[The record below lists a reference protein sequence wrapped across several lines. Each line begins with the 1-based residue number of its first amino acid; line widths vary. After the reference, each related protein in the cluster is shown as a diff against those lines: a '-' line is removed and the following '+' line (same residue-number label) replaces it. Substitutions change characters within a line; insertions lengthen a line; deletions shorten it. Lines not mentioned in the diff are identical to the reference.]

1 MKCYMLHV
9 LYIHGICSTIDPCF
23 WLNKHQSSIILPL
36 ANGRTLHASPLAT
49 GRQRYFPSMPW
60 PFGARI
66 RWRFYGIDG
75 PLKGVI
81 YIYIC
86 IGDLPIQTTTT
97 RRRRRKKTN
106 KQKTRII
113 RRTTTKVIVQFASCY
128 ITKGYTLKQV
138 TWKP

>member
-1 MKCYMLHV
+1 
-9 LYIHGICSTIDPCF
+9 
-23 WLNKHQSSIILPL
+23 
-36 ANGRTLHASPLAT
+36 
-49 GRQRYFPSMPW
+49 MPR

-81 YIYIC
+81 YIYI
-86 IGDLPIQTTTT
+86 GDLPIQTTTT
-97 RRRRRKKTN
+97 RRRRRNKTN

-113 RRTTTKVIVQFASCY
+113 RRRTTTKVIVQFASCY